1 MHWRAALLPKW
12 TCGSLDVVM
21 GLGLMGCAMDI
32 LFDIERMLIS
42 RAVISSTSLP
52 QPLYYYIALSLIA
65 IGLFIS
71 SLSVLGCWAT
81 HCKNSC
87 FIGLFMFLLVVML
100 VLEIVGCILMAV
112 CPQMLGAHIVDE
124 EILDNWQRNYGV
136 PGREQFTAA
145 VDLVQ
150 TKFECCGVQGAGDY
164 STTWWRLRELAAPD
178 LLVPLSCCI
187 QSDAREK
194 SFLDPAP
201 LNKTMCQDAQAEN
214 NELARFSQGCLTH
227 LQEWLSHE
235 LNWA

>member
-1 MHWRAALLPKW
+1 MGCSQSLLVKCALLAANF
-12 TCGSLDVVM
+12 LFMVM
-21 GLGLMGCAMDI
+21 GLVLMGCAMDI

-42 RAVISSTSLP
+42 RAVISSTAMP

-100 VLEIVGCILMAV
+100 VMEIVGCILMAV
-112 CPQMLGAHIVDE
+112 CPQMLGAHIVEE

-150 TKFECCGVQGAGDY
+150 TK
-164 STTWWRLRELAAPD
+164 
-178 LLVPLSCCI
+178 
-187 QSDAREK
+187 
-194 SFLDPAP
+194 
-201 LNKTMCQDAQAEN
+201 
-214 NELARFSQGCLTH
+214 GCLTH

-235 LNWA
+235 LSTGILTTLLVVSLQLLLLLFAILMCVKSVQQSNSTVKPSLSSLMMTSQQHKQNTIKRNFNYNN